1 MSFDL
6 SLCGFIKP
14 DIRFV
19 NLEMENVNSDET
31 NDHEKKVLDDQTLLP
46 DSQKVENTPSESNC
60 WRREIEILLELSS
73 QADFYK
79 ELSVYIEELEAGKN
93 GQDSFEDLTLK
104 VEMVTPEEV
113 ISAFKKIP
121 LYEKLK
127 LQLAAEKLESE
138 ELSPNPVD
146 LASVSEFLSDLPD
159 LNLFSNTNSF

>member
-1 MSFDL
+1 
-6 SLCGFIKP
+6 
-14 DIRFV
+14 
-19 NLEMENVNSDET
+19 MENVNSDET
-31 NDHEKKVLDDQTLLP
+31 NEHEKRVLDDQTSLA
-46 DSQKVENTPSESNC
+46 DSQKVESIPTESNY

-93 GQDSFEDLTLK
+93 DQDSFEDLTLNE
-104 VEMVTPEEV
+104 EMVTPEEV

-127 LQLAAEKLESE
+127 LQLAAEKLASE

-159 LNLFSNTNSF
+159 LNLFSDINSF